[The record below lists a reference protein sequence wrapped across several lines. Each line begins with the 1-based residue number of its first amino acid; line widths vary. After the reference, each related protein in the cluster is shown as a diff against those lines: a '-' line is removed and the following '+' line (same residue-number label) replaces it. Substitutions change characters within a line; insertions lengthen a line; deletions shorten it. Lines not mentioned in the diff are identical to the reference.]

1 MTRVERDRLLDIR
14 EALDRI
20 AGHVSHDPV
29 DEELLHDALVYQLL
43 VIGEAVKHLDTE
55 VRRRAP
61 GVPWAKIAGLR
72 DVIAH
77 AYFRIDLVRIREIV
91 DVELPALDAAIDEL
105 LGE

>member
-20 AGHVSHDPV
+20 AGHVGHDAV

-55 VRRRAP
+55 DVGGRPVFPGRRS
-61 GVPWAKIAGLR
+61 
-72 DVIAH
+72 
-77 AYFRIDLVRIREIV
+77 
-91 DVELPALDAAIDEL
+91 
-105 LGE
+105 LGCAT